1 MLMWAFLRQSRSAS
15 RVILPHHPCR
25 PTIFAEIVVVVCYG
39 TRLVPVG
46 RIKAFSQ
53 AVLWR
58 VMIAAESSP
67 LPRAPFIHITEQRKV
82 HTSVNPH
89 HHQRHPGTSQ
99 QTHNPS
105 MAPLTTASDEKTHQ
119 ALLDKLD
126 IHAISKPFRNPH
138 WKPPQRR
145 NKNLK
150 QIIGEASRKEAS
162 VMATQNNSGISTPAL
177 PHSEGITGNATPLG
191 NVGRPPNI
199 AQAAQSLSTLVL
211 EKNGRAAAGG
221 NGTGP
226 AATYTNIESAP
237 SFHPSSQKKY
247 CDITGLPAPYT
258 DPKTRL
264 RYHNKELYG
273 TIRTMPQN
281 VSEAYLAA
289 RGAHTVL
296 K

>member
-1 MLMWAFLRQSRSAS
+1 
-15 RVILPHHPCR
+15 
-25 PTIFAEIVVVVCYG
+25 
-39 TRLVPVG
+39 
-46 RIKAFSQ
+46 
-53 AVLWR
+53 
-58 VMIAAESSP
+58 
-67 LPRAPFIHITEQRKV
+67 
-82 HTSVNPH
+82 
-89 HHQRHPGTSQ
+89 
-99 QTHNPS
+99 

-126 IHAISKPFRNPH
+126 IHATLKPFRNPH
-138 WKPPQRR
+138 WKPAQRR

-162 VMATQNNSGISTPAL
+162 VMATQNNSGISTPAV
-177 PHSEGITGNATPLG
+177 PSEGTENRA
-191 NVGRPPNI
+191 PNI

-211 EKNGRAAAGG
+211 EKNGRAA
-221 NGTGP
+221 TGP
-226 AATYTNIESAP
+226 APTYTNIESAP

-281 VSEAYLAA
+281 VYEAYLAA
-289 RGAHTVL
+289 RGAHTIL

>member
-1 MLMWAFLRQSRSAS
+1 M
-15 RVILPHHPCR
+15 
-25 PTIFAEIVVVVCYG
+25 PT
-39 TRLVPVG
+39 
-46 RIKAFSQ
+46 
-53 AVLWR
+53 VLLLNAPD
-58 VMIAAESSP
+58 INP
-67 LPRAPFIHITEQRKV
+67 LYNFR
-82 HTSVNPH
+82 
-89 HHQRHPGTSQ
+89 
-99 QTHNPS
+99 

-126 IHAISKPFRNPH
+126 LYAVHKPFRNPN
-138 WKPPQRR
+138 WKTAQRR

-162 VMATQNNSGISTPAL
+162 VMATQNNSGMSTPAI
-177 PHSEGITGNATPLG
+177 SNTEGATTPIGNGGA
-191 NVGRPPNI
+191 PNI

-211 EKNGRAAAGG
+211 EKNGRAAAGA
-221 NGTGP
+221 NATGP
-226 AATYTNIESAP
+226 APTYMNIESAP

-264 RYHNKELYG
+264 RYHNKEIFG

-281 VSEAYLAA
+281 VSEGYLAA
-289 RGAHTVL
+289 RGAHTIL

>member
-1 MLMWAFLRQSRSAS
+1 
-15 RVILPHHPCR
+15 
-25 PTIFAEIVVVVCYG
+25 
-39 TRLVPVG
+39 
-46 RIKAFSQ
+46 
-53 AVLWR
+53 
-58 VMIAAESSP
+58 
-67 LPRAPFIHITEQRKV
+67 
-82 HTSVNPH
+82 
-89 HHQRHPGTSQ
+89 
-99 QTHNPS
+99 

-126 IHAISKPFRNPH
+126 IHATAKPFRNPN

-150 QIIGEASRKEAS
+150 QILGEASRKEAS
-162 VMATQNNSGISTPAL
+162 VMATQNNSGQSTPAI
-177 PHSEGITGNATPLG
+177 PYSEGMTGNATPVG

-211 EKNGRAAAGG
+211 EKNGRAAAASNGAG
-221 NGTGP
+221 TGTGP
-226 AATYTNIESAP
+226 APTYTNIESAP

-281 VSEAYLAA
+281 VYEAYLAA